1 MSYTYNEYI
10 DQLASGR
17 VLEADP
23 DQLDSIPANFIHIN
37 DTVNNV
43 DYYNWYN
50 KIGTV
55 SSETGRGDYL
65 YQVFDNNG
73 NPMTNYN

>member
-17 VLEADP
+17 VLEAEP

-43 DYYNWYN
+43 EYYNWYN
-50 KIGTV
+50 RIGTV
-55 SSETGRGDYL
+55 SSTTGRGNYL
-65 YQVFDNNG
+65 YQVFDKNG
-73 NPMTNYN
+73 NPMTTYN